1 MNSRFVLVVALVAV
15 TAVLV
20 IAGYFATQVSVALVP
35 LAVLAVLFL
44 MVRRVHTA
52 SGTRRRI
59 REKNDLC
66 FLMGCRSGV
75 SSQVRRLY
83 RRLPSDPRCRFCLVP
98 FGGVGRALG
107 ITASRKNPNFCPG

>member
-1 MNSRFVLVVALVAV
+1 MSPRFVSVVILVALITILGA
-15 TAVLV
+15 
-20 IAGYFATQVSVALVP
+20 AGFLASQVSVVLAP
-35 LAVLAVLFL
+35 LAVLAVGFL
-44 MVRRVHTA
+44 IVRRIHKAT
-52 SGTRRRI
+52 GTRRRL

-107 ITASRKNPNFCPG
+107 ITPSRKNPNFCPG